1 MVDARWLRLVPMV
14 GLVGAFVFTNIYED
28 PANIFH
34 NDSPEIAKEL
44 IDGNAVYF
52 GIRDWDERGV
62 KKCLVELM
70 PKNIDCLTIGTS
82 LSMGIRKSHVGSDS
96 YYNLSASG
104 LNFYDIL
111 AELGLLELNQIEVGR
126 IIICVDPYFFSDSLY
141 KNGSRNPIM
150 MKYADYMMS
159 VLYGEDIRSPKND
172 FFRPMKIKFQQA
184 LSVTYFQSAIKLIQS
199 NKSYKLPYK
208 RWGILD
214 AKTQDYAHYLEDASL
229 VYAVDYRNHTEDYV
243 LKSSESYNINYQF
256 SKGKHINEHSK
267 EVFIEIIKRLKKQ
280 GTEVEFFLCPLAPAL
295 WDRIKN
301 EPDADQYYILD
312 EIEEFASKVASE
324 YDLKVTGTYNPY
336 RLGATNADF
345 WDQRHVRHD
354 KLEKFFDF
362 KGRGLRKEAGM
373 KDD

>member
-1 MVDARWLRLVPMV
+1 MIDARWLRLLPMIA
-14 GLVGAFVFTNIYED
+14 LVSAFVFTNIYED

-44 IDGNAVYF
+44 IDGNAVFF
-52 GIRDWDERGV
+52 GIRNWDERGV
-62 KKCLVELM
+62 KKSIIELM
-70 PKNIDCLTIGTS
+70 PKDIECLTIGTS
-82 LSMGIRKSHVGSDS
+82 LSMGIRKSHVESDS

-111 AELGLLELNQIEVGR
+111 AELGLLELNQINVGR
-126 IIICVDPYFFSDSLY
+126 IIICVDPYFFSESLY
-141 KNGSRNPIM
+141 QKGSRNPMM

-159 VLYGEDIRSPKND
+159 VLYGEDIRLPKDD
-172 FFRPMKIKFQQA
+172 FFGQMKLKFQQA
-184 LSVTYFQSAIKLIQS
+184 FSVSYFQSAIKLVQA

-214 AKTQDYAHYLEDASL
+214 AKTQDYAHYLEDASW
-229 VYAVDYRNHTEDYV
+229 VYAVDYRNHTEEYV
-243 LKSSESYNINYQF
+243 LKSSESYNISYQF
-256 SKGKHINEHSK
+256 SKGKHISEHSK
-267 EVFIEIIKRLKKQ
+267 DLFIKIIERLKKQ
-280 GTEVEFFLCPLAPAL
+280 GTDVELFLCPLAPAL

-301 EPDADQYYILD
+301 EPDANQYFILD

-345 WDQRHVRHD
+345 WDQRH
-354 KLEKFFDF
+354 
-362 KGRGLRKEAGM
+362 M
-373 KDD
+373 